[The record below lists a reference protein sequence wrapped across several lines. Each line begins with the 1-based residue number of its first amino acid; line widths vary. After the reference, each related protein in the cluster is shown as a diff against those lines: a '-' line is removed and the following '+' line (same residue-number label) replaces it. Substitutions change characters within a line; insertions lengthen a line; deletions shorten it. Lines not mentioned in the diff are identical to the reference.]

1 MIEHQSLRGDVLNQL
16 RELVAIET
24 AVRALFRELD
34 NHCPD
39 WRTAAMASGE
49 GTDGVNRAWRALSS
63 VLGESSPCNLSTPKN
78 SQS

>member
-24 AVRALFRELD
+24 AARALFRELD
-34 NHCPD
+34 THCPN
-39 WRTAAMASGE
+39 WRDSSMAYGE

-63 VLGESSPCNLSTPKN
+63 VLGEPSSCNLSMPKN